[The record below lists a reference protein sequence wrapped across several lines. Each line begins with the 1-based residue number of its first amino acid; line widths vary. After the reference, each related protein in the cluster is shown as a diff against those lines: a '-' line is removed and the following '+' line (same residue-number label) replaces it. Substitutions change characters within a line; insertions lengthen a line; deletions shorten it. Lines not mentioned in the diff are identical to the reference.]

1 MRGEALLRQLLVFR
15 AGTAVIGVRID
26 GYPPSRDEKPC
37 HFDVF
42 RIHQL
47 DEVLHDHVDA
57 VLVETSVVA
66 EAEEIELQALAL
78 DHPDVRDIGDA
89 YLREIRLTGDRAQSR
104 EFVKNILI
112 FLVICLAL
120 INLLFLILVI
130 VEKIKNIDTQILS
143 EEEKQRKIIDFLKSN
158 IEFNNTYEVKNDQL
172 HFFYPTININNPP
185 N

>member
-26 GYPPSRDEKPC
+26 GYPPSRDEQPC

-78 DHPDVRDIGDA
+78 DHPEVRDIGDA
-89 YLREIRLTGDRAQSR
+89 YLREVRLTGDRAQGR
-104 EFVKNILI
+104 EFGTVEAYPVVVVRM
-112 FLVICLAL
+112 LVLKCFQHLGGVI
-120 INLLFLILVI
+120 ILVNGVAAQGLQAFFFPI
-130 VEKIKNIDTQILS
+130 V
-143 EEEKQRKIIDFLKSN
+143 RH
-158 IEFNNTYEVKNDQL
+158 IERRFP
-172 HFFYPTININNPP
+172 FS
-185 N
+185 